1 MIKIKCK
8 IPKTT
13 RIIEIR
19 TLIWETMRYLC
30 VHIPRRRRVKKGG
43 KEARLRILAIF
54 SFQQRQRVGNKNVPN
69 WGAKF
74 FRFRGRP
81 HRTHMLCGEDV
92 FAWLLRADE
101 YTTAGCA
108 AAGSCLRLILPSGR

>member
-1 MIKIKCK
+1 MKNPEKYQLH
-8 IPKTT
+8 
-13 RIIEIR
+13 RNGA
-19 TLIWETMRYLC
+19 LIWETMRYLC